1 MINQLHTSCKDCA
14 FAVYS
19 GKTQTGCSAEILE
32 RYRKNGADIVEAY
45 DDNGKEFFVINDK
58 LCSHHREKE
67 WAKKYSK
74 SELLNIVNSQTK
86 SPYQV
91 MVLHRE
97 ESSPE
102 GMDST
107 LKSLSEQFNP
117 PNIISIIS
125 MKKVD
130 SIYELNMELES
141 ILKKYDDKFDWRI
154 QNILD
159 PDETTVRNA
168 IDLAVDGTY
177 FKYGFPYY
185 LVFESGF
192 EIPKNFTQE
201 LHDSITFEGK
211 QMVFC
216 HPLKDSMNGMLVNRL
231 LHRKH
236 TGNAF
241 NIHIED
247 KIAEFEEDA
256 EKYMFNIEEICPS
269 IKQK

>member
-14 FAVYS
+14 FATYS
-19 GKTQTGCSAEILE
+19 GKTQIGCSADILE
-32 RYRKNGADIVEAY
+32 RYRKNGADIIEAY

-86 SPYQV
+86 TPYHA
-91 MVLHRE
+91 MILFYE
-97 ESSPE
+97 ESSEE
-102 GMDST
+102 GLAST
-107 LKSLSEQFNP
+107 LKSITEQFNP
-117 PNIISIIS
+117 PNIVSIIN
-125 MKKVD
+125 MKKAD
-130 SIYELNMELES
+130 SIYKLNMALES
-141 ILKKYDDKFDWRI
+141 IIQKYDDKFDWRI

-159 PDETTVRNA
+159 SETTDRQA
-168 IDLAVDGTY
+168 IDLAIDGTY
-177 FKYGFPYY
+177 FKYSFPYY
-185 LVFESGF
+185 LVFECGF
-192 EIPKNFTQE
+192 QVPKDFTKE
-201 LHDSITFEGK
+201 LHDSIMFEGK

-216 HPLKDSMNGMLVNRL
+216 YPVEGSMNGMLVNRL

-247 KIAEFEEDA
+247 KIAEFEEGA
-256 EKYMFNIEEICPS
+256 EGYMFDIGDICPS

>member
-14 FAVYS
+14 FAEYS
-19 GKTQTGCSAEILE
+19 GKTQTGCSAGILE
-32 RYRKNGADIVEAY
+32 RYRKNGADIVEVY

-58 LCSHHREKE
+58 LCSHHRDKE

-86 SPYQV
+86 SPYQAII
-91 MVLHRE
+91 LYCE
-97 ESSPE
+97 ESTLE
-102 GMDST
+102 GIDST
-107 LKSLSEQFNP
+107 LKGLSEQFNP
-117 PNIISIIS
+117 PSIISVIS
-125 MKKVD
+125 MKKTD
-130 SIYELNMELES
+130 SIYKLNMEIEAV
-141 ILKKYDDKFDWRI
+141 IKKYDDKFDWRI
-154 QNILD
+154 QNTLD
-159 PDETTVRNA
+159 PDETVVRQA
-168 IDLAVDGTY
+168 IDLAIDGTY

-192 EIPKNFTQE
+192 EVPKDFTEE
-201 LHDSITFEGK
+201 LHNSIVFEGK

-247 KIAEFEEDA
+247 KIAEFEEGA
-256 EKYMFNIEEICPS
+256 EKHIFNIEEICPS
-269 IKQK
+269 MKQK